1 MLKSK
6 FAAVALALAT
16 LTPAVAV
23 AQEQAHGGYEELGT
37 SKDWTAI
44 RFKSGPDAGDVSCA
58 IFARPKAS
66 RVIEGSSEVSALRG
80 EKAAFITWEKGE
92 TVGSKTGVASFLMGA
107 PVVARD
113 AGHQVE
119 LDGNKSFGLY
129 GFEDRVYTRE
139 SDDNAVI
146 KAIRGGYRMVVRT
159 KLSETREAEDE
170 YSLRGVQAATQ
181 IAASAC
187 N

>member
-1 MLKSK
+1 MLKTK
-6 FAAVALALAT
+6 FAAMALGLAMLAPT
-16 LTPAVAV
+16 AAV

-37 SKDWTAI
+37 AKDWTAI
-44 RFKSGPDAGDVSCA
+44 RFKAGPNPGDVSCA
-58 IFARPKAS
+58 IFSRPKAS

-92 TVGSKTGVASFLMGA
+92 EVASDTGVASFLMGA

-113 AGHQVE
+113 AGHKVA
-119 LDGNKSFGLY
+119 LDRGSPFDLY
-129 GFEDRVYTRE
+129 GYEDRVYTRE
-139 SDDNAVI
+139 SDDEAI
-146 KAIRGGYRMVVRT
+146 IRSIRGGYRMVVRA
-159 KLSETREAEDE
+159 KLSEAREAEDE
-170 YSLRGVQAATQ
+170 YSLRGVQAATR